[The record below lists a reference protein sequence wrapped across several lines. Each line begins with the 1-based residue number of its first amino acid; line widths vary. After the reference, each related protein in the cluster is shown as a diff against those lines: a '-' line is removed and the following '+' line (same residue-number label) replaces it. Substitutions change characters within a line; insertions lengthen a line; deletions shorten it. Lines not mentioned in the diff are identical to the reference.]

1 MKTMFFMCLLSIAC
15 QSMALT
21 TIYDGAKSVSSHQ
34 YLRLNFKQK
43 QAKERFGDNQS
54 AMSGLPAKSQLQA
67 GEFDS
72 YQLSECQK
80 YPTPFF
86 VIGADELSIAWLD
99 AHSQHL
105 KDVHAFGL
113 ITNIDTE
120 KELKE
125 IEIFSPVNLIPSN
138 VDGLAQVVKA
148 PFYPFF
154 TNGCEVW
161 Q

>member
-1 MKTMFFMCLLSIAC
+1 MKVIFFILSFSMSC

-21 TIYDGAKSVSSHQ
+21 TIYDGGDSIASSK
-34 YLRLNFKQK
+34 YLRLNLHQEKIESEVYDK
-43 QAKERFGDNQS
+43 PS
-54 AMSGLPAKSQLQA
+54 LMPGLPAKSQLRA
-67 GEFDS
+67 GAFES

-80 YPTPFF
+80 FPTLFF
-86 VIGADELSIAWLD
+86 VIGADELSMGWLD
-99 AHSQHL
+99 VHRAHL
-105 KDVHAFGL
+105 KDAHALGL

-125 IEIFSPVNLIPSN
+125 VEILSPIHLIPSN
-138 VDGLAQVVKA
+138 VDALAQEVKA
-148 PFYPFF
+148 PSYPFF